1 MLQWRVNV
9 LEELRNA
16 GWYPRKIR
24 MERLFGESTVQKM
37 RREQLLSWAEFD
49 RLCKVLGKQ
58 PGDLLEW
65 VPDEEAP
72 EEEPAVDA
80 SKWYNPEGANE
91 EG

>member
-1 MLQWRVNV
+1 MLQWRVKV
-9 LEELRNA
+9 LEELKAA

-72 EEEPAVDA
+72 PREEDRDG
-80 SKWYNPEGANE
+80 WYACNAK
-91 EG
+91 